1 MLNDLLNDDGF
12 CLLMKMHI
20 YEVIE
25 FLLRDG
31 TPFEVAAYP
40 NLISYDPELPEHIKL
55 HLTSERLTLFALAG
69 YTFESAVLT
78 SDMLRF
84 EAGFGKADFP
94 STVSMPLSAIA
105 QILVE
110 KHPILVNFSVYK
122 QAKNQEVQ
130 PKESESS
137 FSIFKNNPLNSG
149 FFKD

>member
-12 CLLMKMHI
+12 ALLMKMHI

-40 NLISYDPELPEHIKL
+40 SFISYDPELPEHIKL
-55 HLTSERLTLFALAG
+55 HLSSERLTLFALAG

-78 SDMLRF
+78 GDTLRF

-122 QAKNQEVQ
+122 QPKNQE
-130 PKESESS
+130 KEPNDDESS
-137 FSIFKNNPLNSG
+137 FSVFKNNPLNSG
-149 FFKD
+149 FFND